1 MLHNDTMNEENCT
14 VFRSFLKSH
23 AYDSC
28 QVRLPSHNTFQSHHS
43 ISNQTQR
50 IARLSERAAYKIGC
64 AHTSLILV
72 FTTIRGSSTFCE
84 TSRIQERDRKT
95 KSRTDY
101 SHRHHGWTHTK
112 SGGLLHQTRHGAGVR
127 SESADTWT
135 HELDELRVGESVDG
149 SH

>member
-1 MLHNDTMNEENCT
+1 MNEENCT

-23 AYDSC
+23 AYDSTTTNQFSLSC

-50 IARLSERAAYKIGC
+50 IAVTLTRLSERAAYKIGC

-112 SGGLLHQTRHGAGVR
+112 SGWRLTSPNTEPKSIRAGL
-127 SESADTWT
+127 EP
-135 HELDELRVGESVDG
+135 
-149 SH
+149 